1 VHTLPDH
8 FQTRRLRLRAPT
20 PADADTLFRAYAQD
34 AEVCRF
40 MAWAPHA
47 SVAVTRAFIA
57 ESIEL
62 WSAGRTLRYI
72 LAEPGSNAALGML
85 EARLGDSTVGLGYV
99 LARSRWGSGLMPE
112 AIGVLVA
119 ACLAQ
124 PGIFRVEAICDA
136 ENHASARA
144 LEKSGFV
151 REGRLERYGIHPNI
165 SPEPRAVFM
174 YARVR

>member
-1 VHTLPDH
+1 VHALPEQ
-8 FQTRRLRLRAPT
+8 FETRRLRLRAPM
-20 PADADTLFRAYAQD
+20 PADAEAIFRAYAQD
-34 AEVCRF
+34 PEVCRF
-40 MAWAPHA
+40 MVWAPHD

-62 WSAGRTLRYI
+62 WSAGSTLRYV
-72 LAEPGSNAALGML
+72 LAEPGTNEALGML
-85 EARLGDSTVGLGYV
+85 EARLADTTVGLGYV

-124 PGIFRVEAICDA
+124 RGSS
-136 ENHASARA
+136 ASRRSAMPITMPPPRTG
-144 LEKSGFV
+144 KSGFI
-151 REGRLERYGIHPNI
+151 REGAAEVHLPNI
-165 SPEPRAVFM
+165 SPEPRADA

>member
-1 VHTLPDH
+1 M
-8 FQTRRLRLRAPT
+8 
-20 PADADTLFRAYAQD
+20 PADADAIFRAYAQD
-34 AEVCRF
+34 PEVCRF
-40 MAWAPHA
+40 MVWAPHD

-62 WSAGRTLRYI
+62 WRAGSTLSYVI
-72 LAEPGSNAALGML
+72 AESGTNEALGMIK
-85 EARLGDSTVGLGYV
+85 ERLDDTTVGLGYV

-124 PGIFRVEAICDA
+124 PGIFRIQAICDA
-136 ENHASARA
+136 DNHASTRA
-144 LEKSGFV
+144 LEKSGFI